1 MDVKSKIRKL
11 NEHMDRFWKLED
23 ENRPNNWRIVEYGN
37 DSYEI
42 RYSKYLRWLLDPG
55 ESHNVRDFFVSELW
69 AALEKK
75 AGIQL
80 SGKKTKWSDKTESDC
95 EVFYEELPD
104 EKRKTPQ
111 RRFIDVLVYDKS
123 HNRYLCIE
131 LKVTSD
137 IHTNQLESYS
147 EFLKTEDPYAKAN
160 GLLAFITPDG
170 YKPDCGQWDPSWVC
184 FSYYELYEVL
194 SCVAQLI
201 DKENK
206 DFRPDRKK
214 LVLDF
219 RDDLFYVYG
228 KFCCPKLA
236 KEICRELT
244 DEQQIRDEVINL
256 NLISGD
262 NERLIEY
269 ILRNRQGNDTTKS
282 IVGQKLIRRLF
293 NDLATDKS
301 IDLEDTDNFI
311 NHNEDE
317 RTSDN
322 VRQDVFKNGNPVK
335 VRVTNRNR
343 GKAGQGLNLFF
354 ENCEVYLSVGN
365 ASGLVLFPNDGVQ
378 FRRKKGDKG
387 EKVPYKSKE
396 AQKVYDNYEDE
407 KKKLFKSIDD
417 FLPVFLSNQ
426 NNNPSGN
433 I

>member
-1 MDVKSKIRKL
+1 VDVKSKIRKL
-11 NEHMDRFWKLED
+11 NEHMDRFWKLKD

-55 ESHNVRDFFVSELW
+55 ETHNIGDFFVSELW

-75 AGIQL
+75 AGIQ
-80 SGKKTKWSDKTESDC
+80 SSDKKTQWSDKTESDC
-95 EVFYEELPD
+95 EVFYEEPPD
-104 EKRKTPQ
+104 EKEKKPR

-123 HNRYLCIE
+123 FNRYLCIE

-147 EFLKTEDPYAKAN
+147 EFLKTEDPYAKAS

-170 YKPDCGQWDPSWVC
+170 YKPDRGCWDSNWVC
-184 FSYYELYEVL
+184 FSYYELYEIL
-194 SCVAQLI
+194 SFVADKI

-236 KEICRELT
+236 KDICRVLT
-244 DEQQIRDEVINL
+244 DEQQVRDEVSGL
-256 NLISGD
+256 NLINGD
-262 NERLIEY
+262 TERLIKY
-269 ILRNRQGNDTTKS
+269 IEDNRQGNDTTPS
-282 IVGQKLIRRLF
+282 IVGQKLIRKIF
-293 NDLATDKS
+293 NDLAADKS
-301 IDLEDTDNFI
+301 IDLEDPDSFI
-311 NHNEDE
+311 NHSEAE
-317 RTSDN
+317 RTSDK
-322 VRQDVFKNGNPVK
+322 VRQDVFKNGTLVK
-335 VRVTNRNR
+335 VRITNKNR

-365 ASGLVLFPNDGVQ
+365 AAGLVLFPNDGIQ

-387 EKVPYKSKE
+387 EKVPLKSKE
-396 AQKVYDNYEDE
+396 VQKVYDNYEEE

-426 NNNPSGN
+426 SNKD
-433 I
+433 